1 MLESKSNQRNL
12 IGKKGILSKFKA
24 IFLYTSSYFI
34 IFSTVQLVEKDKQK
48 NRQTIFSSLLW
59 ITCISQ
65 LQGLIFIKNLTF
77 YVSLFNQG
85 DCH

>member
-1 MLESKSNQRNL
+1 MGSRTGSLKQQVNSSNFNVSQMLESKSNQRNL

-48 NRQTIFSSLLW
+48 T
-59 ITCISQ
+59 
-65 LQGLIFIKNLTF
+65 GK
-77 YVSLFNQG
+77 LFFLVYFE
-85 DCH
+85 